1 MERITEIQARLAEI
15 QTELEAA
22 TGEALTVLETE
33 SCSLLDELNGLKAE
47 VESRKQLRSRSLQA
61 QAPPCRHP
69 LPFRYQLRKER
80 QKNSQPPDV

>member
-22 TGEALTVLETE
+22 TGEALTALETE
-33 SCSLLDELNGLKAE
+33 SRSLLDGLNPAN
-47 VESRKQLRSRSLQA
+47 SSAPRSLQA